1 MNSKLFFLALIL
13 LMIVASSWAW
23 KAAWKACRNEIEII
37 PPMVLVSGVLYLAPD
52 PPGLDGLDSI
62 EHEAMNYAE
71 TLLEQVYYNP
81 EDHTAWK
88 RDGSGWLQ
96 LTTAYKGRHWTIYED
111 MRNDP
116 VEYTIGPD
124 QGGTWFEG
132 IDIDD
137 PDFIDFGHRNQ
148 EHYIFYSSIKDF
160 VKEDDKGFYL
170 DARLG
175 NNTYKIRIEK

>member
-23 KAAWKACRNEIEII
+23 KAAACKNEIEII
-37 PPMVLVSGVLYLAPD
+37 AP
-52 PPGLDGLDSI
+52 I

-175 NNTYKIRIEK
+175 NDTYKIRIEK

>member
-1 MNSKLFFLALIL
+1 MVKGVGKRMNSKLFFLALIL

-37 PPMVLVSGVLYLAPD
+37 PP
-52 PPGLDGLDSI
+52 I

-175 NNTYKIRIEK
+175 NDTYKIRIEK

>member
-23 KAAWKACRNEIEII
+23 KAACKVCRNEIEII
-37 PPMVLVSGVLYLAPD
+37 PP
-52 PPGLDGLDSI
+52 I

-175 NNTYKIRIEK
+175 NDTYKIRIEK